1 MSTLRKV
8 EGDNHPWDTK
18 LIGTVNK
25 TTEVTMS
32 MKSLSKIAPFDTL
45 PQAQYETHPDNYIC
59 LGQKQAKGAE
69 MLETLFEVPYEQF
82 SESMP
87 LKASDLKPLPRLIS
101 KIFTWNI
108 IPRRSDKAKVRH
120 CDVRV
125 LYALV
130 TGKPILPFRQLIML
144 NV

>member
-25 TTEVTMS
+25 TTQVTMS

-69 MLETLFEVPYEQF
+69 WAEMLETLFEVPYEQF

-87 LKASDLKPLPRLIS
+87 LKASDLKPLPRKFLLGTLS
-101 KIFTWNI
+101 QEG
-108 IPRRSDKAKVRH
+108 
-120 CDVRV
+120 
-125 LYALV
+125 V
-130 TGKPILPFRQLIML
+130 TKLK
-144 NV
+144 